1 MSDFFAYMLGIGAGD
16 FVGVPSSEHGEFGTG
31 LRGANDDE
39 HCDAIFSLFSQLSA
53 RKPEETVVSKKPSQK
68 MAELVESELVES
80 LRNENAVRF

>member
-1 MSDFFAYMLGIGAGD
+1 MLGIGAGD

-39 HCDAIFSLFSQLSA
+39 AIFTAVCKKTGGNGGLNA
-53 RKPEETVVSKKPSQK
+53 SKTRQK